1 MQLYMKQLKNSKAK
15 ASSLMES
22 VMATAIIAT
31 CVVIATIVFVNI
43 FKTSFSTD
51 FIQAR
56 QEIQTIV
63 TELNQQKEI
72 EDHTYVFSNFTI
84 KQEVSIYENNVKLKQ
99 INFTITT
106 NTDTEMLSYLIAK
119 KNENQL

>member
-56 QEIQTIV
+56 QEIQTII

>member
-1 MQLYMKQLKNSKAK
+1 MNLLKNYKIK

-31 CVVIATIVFVNI
+31 CVVIATIVFVNV

-51 FIQAR
+51 SIQAR
-56 QEIQTIV
+56 QEIQTIIN
-63 TELNQQKEI
+63 ELNQQKDI
-72 EDHTYVFSNFTI
+72 TDHTYVFSNFTI

-99 INFTITT
+99 INFTIIT
-106 NTDTEMLSYLIAK
+106 NTDTEEFSYIIAK
-119 KNENQL
+119 KDDIQL